1 MPRMNAYD
9 VIVSKL
15 KECGVSYTLHS
26 HELLLSSG
34 DAYMRDNFEFD
45 VDHGFKTLAFQ
56 VDELLVLVVIHGRDK
71 VDYKIICEILG
82 TNRKNLKTAGSEFL
96 LDLGYSPGGIS
107 PIPVTGNTKVIAD
120 SSVLDY
126 EQIVC
131 GSGDGTKSIEINSK
145 DLLAIT
151 NAVVRKIAKKQADKS

>member
-1 MPRMNAYD
+1 MNAHET
-9 VIVSKL
+9 IIAKL
-15 KECGVSYTLHS
+15 NESGVPYTLHS

-45 VDHGFKTLAFQ
+45 VENGFKTLAFQ
-56 VDELLVLVVIHGRDK
+56 VDELLVLVVIHGRNK
-71 VDYKIICEILG
+71 VDYKTIGEILG
-82 TNRKNLKTAGSEFL
+82 TNRKNLKPASPEFL

-107 PIPVTGNTKVIAD
+107 PIPVTENTKVIAD

-131 GSGDGTKSIEINSK
+131 GSGDGTKSIEIRSK

-151 NAVVRKIAKKQADKS
+151 NAVVQKIAKRQTEKP